1 MEPANGGSGL
11 LISSRERLD
20 LPWETEGLAKCLQRL
35 QSSAWHIWVM
45 IGKSGKMGFS
55 EVTLVA
61 SYSVVA
67 ERNRDPNNTLG
78 RHLYLEADSSAS
90 GTFKHFAL
98 YFSDDPPSLGYV
110 NPDNGYVVPFLLLK
124 DFSDIYHIV
133 QAERPVYTS
142 FFADDDK
149 ELQWFQVRT
158 ALEPTGEG
166 PIDFR

>member
-20 LPWETEGLAKCLQRL
+20 LPRETEGLPNCLQRL

-45 IGKSGKMGFS
+45 IGKSGKMSFS